1 MGASGAT
8 RLDALAILLLLVVQ
22 LAFFWR
28 AVLLLGFFAHSD
40 ILYQFQPFKAFM
52 HEALRAGR
60 LPLWSPYIFCGY
72 PIAAEGQIATF
83 YPPGLLISWLLPSPA
98 SINWLIVSHLM
109 LAAVGMYLLAR
120 AIGLGRLGAWLAA
133 VVLSFSGYLFA
144 HIHHVSLICAAAW
157 LPLVLLFVER
167 AWRGR
172 LVPNAVGAALAWGAS
187 ALCGH
192 PQTVFHGSL
201 MILFWLIWRLLIAQT
216 KDRRLA
222 LRRAAAIGATVFLLG
237 LGIASV
243 QLLMTA
249 DLSRMSPHGERGA
262 LAYVTSFSLLP
273 KHLLGLVKPNWQGT
287 PAYNTYRGESYY
299 WEYVL
304 YLGLV
309 PLVLAMVGATQRRG
323 RVWLGLSLASLILAL
338 AAGNPLYHLLRFVP
352 GFSDF
357 RVPAR
362 YLLVFTFSAAI
373 LAGGGL
379 EAVIS
384 WRPIARA
391 WRAAAVAGVL
401 IALSLADLLIFDRT
415 LAPLASPEV
424 FDATPRIV
432 QVLKQDKVWGRSLIV
447 PPIPFYA
454 DWSPPGGWAKNPDG
468 WVEARVYLPA
478 DVAQSFDLR
487 VVWGYAGFIAP
498 HYQRFFNEAEARASR
513 DGDYELYSLL
523 GTRYFVMPPSVPV
536 TGLPSADVPPF
547 RIYANRNAFPRA
559 LIVGQME
566 VAQSDGQALD
576 STLRLAGERRLRS
589 SAVVRG
595 DVKPAHGASG
605 EVLGVD
611 ELRPEHIVVRTRSDG
626 DALVALNERWD
637 PGWVARVDGRPAPLY
652 ETDCVLMGV
661 PIRDG
666 EHTVEF
672 IYRPR
677 GLIIGRV
684 LSLASLAVC
693 GLLLALSLRRTPA
706 SVAPSPRAERG

>member
-1 MGASGAT
+1 M
-8 RLDALAILLLLVVQ
+8 DALAILLLLLLQ

-40 ILYQFQPFKAFM
+40 ILYQFQPYKAFM

-120 AIGLGRLGAWLAA
+120 SIALGRVGAWLAA
-133 VVLSFSGYLFA
+133 VVFSFSGYLFA

-172 LVPNAVGAALAWGAS
+172 LVPNAVGAALAWGAT

-192 PQTVFHGSL
+192 PQTVFHISL
-201 MILFWLIWRLLIAQT
+201 MILFWLGWRFLQSRQRIRQALTIA
-216 KDRRLA
+216 A
-222 LRRAAAIGATVFLLG
+222 LVFVLG
-237 LGIASV
+237 LGLASV
-243 QLLMTA
+243 QLLLTA
-249 DLSRMSPHGERGA
+249 DLSRTAPHGERGA

-273 KHLLGLVKPNWQGT
+273 KHLLGLVAPNWQGT
-287 PAYNTYRGESYY
+287 PAYNTYRGENYY

-309 PLVLAMVGATQRRG
+309 PLALAIVGATRPRG
-323 RVWLGLSLASLILAL
+323 RLWLGLSLGSLILAL
-338 AAGNPLYHLLRFVP
+338 AAGNPLYQLLRFVP

-357 RVPAR
+357 RAPAR
-362 YLLVFTFSAAI
+362 YLFLFTFSAAI

-384 WRPIARA
+384 WRPVART

-401 IALSLADLLIFDRT
+401 IALSLADLFVFDRT

-424 FDATPRIV
+424 FQATPRIV
-432 QVLKQDKVWGRSLIV
+432 QVLRQDKLWGRSLIV

-468 WVEARVYLPA
+468 WLEARVYLPA
-478 DVAQSFDLR
+478 DVPQSFDIPI
-487 VVWGYAGFIAP
+487 VNGYAGFVDPNHA
-498 HYQRFFNEAEARASR
+498 RFFDEATRRAQA
-513 DGDYELYSLL
+513 GDYSLYSLV
-523 GTRYFVMPPSVPV
+523 GTRHFVVP
-536 TGLPSADVPPF
+536 TALPLSGLPTTDVPPF
-547 RIYANRNAFPRA
+547 QFHLNREAFPRA
-559 LIVGQME
+559 FVVGE
-566 VAQSDGQALD
+566 VTDRWTGSQRLEKLAELAHQGQ
-576 STLRLAGERRLRS
+576 LRS
-589 SAVVRG
+589 LAL
-595 DVKPAHGASG
+595 AASRQLPG
-605 EVLGVD
+605 IGGSVLRVD
-611 ELRPEHIVVRTRSDG
+611 EIRAEHVRVTARSSGTGFVV
-626 DALVALNERWD
+626 LNERWD
-637 PGWVARVDGRPAPLY
+637 PGWRARVDGKAAPLY

-672 IYRPR
+672 IYQPR
-677 GLIIGRV
+677 GLIVGRV
-684 LSLASLAVC
+684 VSLASLAVC
-693 GLLLALSLRRTPA
+693 ILLLVASLRRGG
-706 SVAPSPRAERG
+706 RGA

>member
-1 MGASGAT
+1 M
-8 RLDALAILLLLVVQ
+8 DALAILLLLLLQ

-40 ILYQFQPFKAFM
+40 ILYQFQPYKAFM

-72 PIAAEGQIATF
+72 PIAAEGQIAAF
-83 YPPGLLISWLLPSPA
+83 YPPGLLISWLLRSPA

-120 AIGLGRLGAWLAA
+120 AIGLGRVGAWLAA
-133 VVLSFSGYLFA
+133 VVFSFSGYLFA

-172 LVPNAVGAALAWGAS
+172 LVPNAIGAALAWGAA

-192 PQTVFHGSL
+192 PQTVFHISL
-201 MILFWLIWRLLIAQT
+201 MALFWLSWRFLQSRQRIRQALTIA
-216 KDRRLA
+216 A
-222 LRRAAAIGATVFLLG
+222 LVFVLG
-237 LGIASV
+237 LGLASV
-243 QLLMTA
+243 QLLLTA
-249 DLSRMSPHGERGA
+249 DLSRTAPHGERGA

-273 KHLLGLVKPNWQGT
+273 KHLLGLVAPNWQGT
-287 PAYNTYRGESYY
+287 PAYNTYRGENYY

-309 PLVLAMVGATQRRG
+309 PLALAIVGATRRRG
-323 RVWLGLSLASLILAL
+323 RLWLGLSLGSLILAL
-338 AAGNPLYHLLRFVP
+338 AAGNPLYQLLRFVP

-357 RVPAR
+357 RAPAR
-362 YLLVFTFSAAI
+362 YLFLFTFAAAI

-379 EAVIS
+379 EAVMS
-384 WRPIARA
+384 WRPVART

-401 IALSLADLLIFDRT
+401 IALSLADLFVFDRT

-424 FDATPRIV
+424 FEATPRIV
-432 QVLKQDKVWGRSLIV
+432 QVLKKDKVWGRSLIV

-454 DWSPPGGWAKNPDG
+454 DWSPPDGWAKNPDG
-468 WVEARVYLPA
+468 WLEARVYLPA
-478 DVAQSFDLR
+478 DVPQSFGLST
-487 VVWGYAGFIAP
+487 VGGYAGFVDPSHA
-498 HYQRFFNEAEARASR
+498 RFFDLAARAAR
-513 DGDYELYSLL
+513 DGDLALYSLVA
-523 GTRYFVMPPSVPV
+523 TRALVMPSSARVP
-536 TGLPSADVPPF
+536 GLPWRDVPPF
-547 RIYANRNAFPRA
+547 RVFTNRSALPRVFA
-559 LIVGQME
+559 VGSVLPWNDGQDTLGPLFEIVGARKINTAAVVAGDLTFSGGSPE
-566 VAQSDGQALD
+566 VVGIE
-576 STLRLAGERRLRS
+576 ERR
-589 SAVVRG
+589 
-595 DVKPAHGASG
+595 
-605 EVLGVD
+605 
-611 ELRPEHIVVRTRSDG
+611 PEQIVVRVRSDG
-626 DALVALNERWD
+626 EALVVLNERWD
-637 PGWVARVDGRPAPLY
+637 PGWRALVDGKPASLY

-672 IYRPR
+672 IYQPR

-684 LSLASLAVC
+684 VSLASLAVC
-693 GLLLALSLRRTPA
+693 MLLLLAPLRRRRPGA
-706 SVAPSPRAERG
+706 